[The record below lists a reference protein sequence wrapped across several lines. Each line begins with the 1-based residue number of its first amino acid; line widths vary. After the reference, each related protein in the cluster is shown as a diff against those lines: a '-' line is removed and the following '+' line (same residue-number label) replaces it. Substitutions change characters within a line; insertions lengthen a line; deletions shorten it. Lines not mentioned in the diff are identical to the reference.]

1 MKRILLIA
9 VAAIFPLLASA
20 QITTNPLETELGA
33 RVGLTL
39 DKKLAKGLHLQLEG
53 EARTAG
59 NFTDIGRYDAGLGL
73 TYKLNKT
80 FKFGL
85 GYNMI
90 EKKNS
95 EGVWKMRHR
104 IYVDAK
110 ATLHAGDWNF
120 SLRERLQLTHK
131 DVNAIKKQTT
141 PNSLALKSR
150 LQATYKGFS
159 DVEPYAY
166 IEFRNVFN
174 DPSCSATWSTV
185 SQTYADYKFLGYNHA
200 YLNRIRGSIGAE
212 WKLDSHNS
220 FDFYILTD
228 DCKEKETDTADN
240 GTRLKALYWDQT
252 FYGAFCVGYKF
263 SF

>member
-1 MKRILLIA
+1 MKRILIFA

-33 RVGLTL
+33 RVGLSL

-59 NFTDIGRYDAGLGL
+59 NFTEIGRYDAGLGL

-80 FKFGL
+80 FKFGF

-174 DPSCSATWSTV
+174 DPTCNAVWST
-185 SQTYADYKFLGYNHA
+185 TYNTFTDYSFTGYDAA
-200 YLNRIRGSIGAE
+200 YFNRCRGVLGAE
-212 WKLDSHNS
+212 WKLSRNHS
-220 FDFYILTD
+220 FDYFLIGDYCYDKVIDTD
-228 DCKEKETDTADN
+228 KS
-240 GTRLKALYWDQT
+240 GTTLKSLGFDRGLQFST
-252 FYGAFCVGYKF
+252 GIGYTF